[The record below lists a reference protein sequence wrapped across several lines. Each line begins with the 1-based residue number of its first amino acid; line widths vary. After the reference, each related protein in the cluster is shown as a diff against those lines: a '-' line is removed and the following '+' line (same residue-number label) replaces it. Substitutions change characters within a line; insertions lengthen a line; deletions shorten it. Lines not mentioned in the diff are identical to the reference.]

1 MYELIY
7 CSLAS
12 RDLSANDIADILNTA
27 RDYNSKNNITGCLLY
42 HNNEFIQILEGNKKV
57 IKDLYTK
64 IEKDKGHT
72 GSTLLTE
79 GGKEER
85 TFTNWN
91 MAFHKVTDDDVQDM
105 GKKLFIHNFI
115 TFSDMVQKPTFA
127 MILFWNLTKQLL
139 KK

>member
-1 MYELIY
+1 M
-7 CSLAS
+7 
-12 RDLSANDIADILNTA
+12 
-27 RDYNSKNNITGCLLY
+27 
-42 HNNEFIQILEGNKKV
+42 